1 MSLSTNLVAG
11 LSSGFDWRT
20 MIDQLIEVEHRHVDL
35 VEDQKTE
42 YENKLSEW
50 QSFNTKI
57 LSLKTTAEDLK
68 DGEDFYVYTS
78 NMTSDNSEYK

>member
-11 LSSGFDWRT
+11 LSSGFDWRS
-20 MIDQLIEVEHRHVDL
+20 MIDELIEVEHRRVDL

-50 QSFNTKI
+50 QSFNTK
-57 LSLKTTAEDLK
+57 LLVRTN
-68 DGEDFYVYTS
+68 GWYTL
-78 NMTSDNSEYK
+78 